1 MCHAVAMGKDS
12 KAKKAAE
19 QAEDRERMSRIVKRH
34 EAAKKKPSGP
44 REDFSQAAARIVK
57 EATDGH

>member
-1 MCHAVAMGKDS
+1 MGKDS